1 MIDTFT
7 IKEEKFV
14 NEIYYV
20 NLGVS
25 FNKKKIFQYLEN
37 KNIFAS
43 MPLRQKFLFIPIII
57 DENKKDLLIFYDN
70 KFFDEWNKSTET
82 HHLIEYILPAE
93 DLEDLRKIKDRY
105 DEIEKYDFNEITK
118 KYSLNNSIIT
128 LIFIN
133 NNEVRILSRIIAKD
147 NTILKNQSFSNIDIN
162 KDEEFLKII
171 KNLKL
176 IYEDYWKDHNE
187 INTSIK
193 LILKIKVENKD
204 SIKVLNF
211 EKVLTKIDL
220 VYDYYISKFDK
231 EFTYYEVIFN
241 NTPNVFLKTMKEY
254 NYNFNIQNKIWT
266 LK

>member
-1 MIDTFT
+1 M
-7 IKEEKFV
+7 
-14 NEIYYV
+14 
-20 NLGVS
+20 
-25 FNKKKIFQYLEN
+25 
-37 KNIFAS
+37 
-43 MPLRQKFLFIPIII
+43 
-57 DENKKDLLIFYDN
+57 
-70 KFFDEWNKSTET
+70 
-82 HHLIEYILPAE
+82 
-93 DLEDLRKIKDRY
+93 
-105 DEIEKYDFNEITK
+105 
-118 KYSLNNSIIT
+118 
-128 LIFIN
+128 
-133 NNEVRILSRIIAKD
+133 
-147 NTILKNQSFSNIDIN
+147 
-162 KDEEFLKII
+162 
-171 KNLKL
+171 